1 MKIVDVCGF
10 YSEAGGGVKSYVRQK
25 FEAARR
31 HGHELIVIAPGAET
45 RREPVDGG
53 QIAWVASPPMPFD
66 ANYRMF
72 ARGAEVWRILDEAAP
87 DFVEGSSPWR
97 GGWLAG
103 RWPGRAARALV
114 FHQDF
119 VAGYPM
125 TFVDRWMA
133 PAGVDRMFSPYWAY
147 LRRLSSR
154 FDATVTGGEWLAQ
167 RLAGFGLANPVSI
180 SLGIEAGRFSPTLRD
195 QALQADMLER
205 CGVGPEGKLLIA
217 VGRFHPEKRHRVIIE
232 GFARANAAR
241 GDLGLVLAGDGL
253 ARAAVERAAARA
265 GNVYLA
271 GAISD
276 RSLLARLYAS
286 ADLLVHGSAAETY
299 GLVVAEAIASDL
311 AVVVPDRGG
320 AADLAR
326 RGRSKLY
333 ATGDPASCA
342 ASILAALAGEADA
355 PSKPPPGSAVD
366 HFKALFALY
375 ERLAAARRVA

>member
-45 RREPVDGG
+45 RREP
-53 QIAWVASPPMPFD
+53 
-66 ANYRMF
+66 
-72 ARGAEVWRILDEAAP
+72 DEAAP

-195 QALQADMLER
+195 QALRTHMLER

-232 GFARANAAR
+232 GFARANATR

-299 GLVVAEAIASDL
+299 GLVVAEAIASGL

-355 PSKPPPGSAVD
+355 PSKPPPGSVDD
-366 HFKALFALY
+366 HFTALFALY